1 MRHNHQLVKVTN
13 FLFHLTLVLPG
24 VLVERR
30 NTAARADAS
39 SGGGGEVVQSGKGE
53 LMPPSNS
60 VGVGGI
66 EPRHG
71 KGYYKGSPHCTR
83 LVFSSGRARNGSIA
97 PSHSKHSGLF
107 PSAICYQY
115 EFVGQGLER
124 IQIVFSEF
132 RLPSKLEPNECGE
145 TDILMVFSHQDGRD
159 EVIETLCGDIL
170 PKPILSNGPRL
181 LLEFRS
187 TFNNTEN
194 KGFTADFFFLT
205 NFGIPTGHQPNQ
217 SECSFH
223 YFKNATNQGWIQSP
237 NFPGA
242 YPRNIRCNYFF
253 YGDPLDYVL
262 IRFTYFDIEGI
273 APCDENSA
281 SDYVEFSNFI
291 TRDRKFALYCGL
303 RRDLIVRSD
312 GRFFRVTMAS
322 NDRLDGTGFRA
333 LYAFE
338 SSISAGMLGGPSG
351 GSGGGG
357 VVGVVGAAGVPYL
370 PQQQQH
376 QQQQQYRV
384 VVAVTPLTTMTTTTA
399 TGRNTGHSRR
409 RASGGS
415 GGFSSEL
422 RSHGLILVLMMQLL
436 LLLLISSRAEA
447 AIVGTNRQYV
457 AVTYSTHRRHQHHHP
472 HKLKQHC

>member
-1 MRHNHQLVKVTN
+1 MRQSHQLAKVTN
-13 FLFHLTLVLPG
+13 FLLHLTLVLTG
-24 VLVERR
+24 TALVKREQS
-30 NTAARADAS
+30 TARAESSGVEIPGKAEFLAS
-39 SGGGGEVVQSGKGE
+39 SNSLGAGSGES
-53 LMPPSNS
+53 
-60 VGVGGI
+60 
-66 EPRHG
+66 RHG

-83 LVFSSGRARNGSIA
+83 LVFNSGRARNGSIA

-107 PSAICYQY
+107 PSSICYQY
-115 EFVGQGLER
+115 EFIGHGLER

-132 RLPSKLEPNECGE
+132 RLPSKLEPSECGE
-145 TDILMVFSHQDGRD
+145 TDILMVFSHHDGRD
-159 EVIETLCGDIL
+159 ETIETLCGDIL

-194 KGFTADFFFLT
+194 KGFTADFIFLT

-223 YFKNATNQGWIQSP
+223 YFKNVTNQGWIQSP

-242 YPRNIRCNYFF
+242 YPRSIRCNYFF

-338 SSISAGMLGGPSG
+338 SSISAGMMGGPSG
-351 GSGGGG
+351 GGGGGG

-370 PQQQQH
+370 PQQYQ
-376 QQQQQYRV
+376 
-384 VVAVTPLTTMTTTTA
+384 VAVAVATTTTTA
-399 TGRNTGHSRR
+399 TAGRNYGGRR
-409 RASGGS
+409 GVSGAAGRPTVD
-415 GGFSSEL
+415 L
-422 RSHGLILVLMMQLL
+422 RSNGSVLL
-436 LLLLISSRAEA
+436 LLLLMMMMLLLSSK
-447 AIVGTNRQYV
+447 
-457 AVTYSTHRRHQHHHP
+457 AVTYSMHHQPYSHP
-472 HKLKQHC
+472 TRNC

>member
-1 MRHNHQLVKVTN
+1 MKHSHQLVKVTN
-13 FLFHLTLVLPG
+13 FIFCLTLVWLQDVPLVGRGSAEVAGKATTGTEYLPSI
-24 VLVERR
+24 
-30 NTAARADAS
+30 S
-39 SGGGGEVVQSGKGE
+39 SEGAIGSTGG
-53 LMPPSNS
+53 NYA
-60 VGVGGI
+60 I
-66 EPRHG
+66 AEP
-71 KGYYKGSPHCTR
+71 YKSSPPHCTR
-83 LVFSSGRARNGSIA
+83 AVFSSARIRNGSIA

-115 EFVGQGLER
+115 EFIGEGAER
-124 IQIVFSEF
+124 IQIIFSEF

-145 TDILMVFSHQDGRD
+145 TDILMVLFQLDGRD
-159 EVIETLCGDIL
+159 EVVETLCGDTL

-187 TFNNTEN
+187 SFNNTEN

-205 NFGIPTGHQPNQ
+205 NFGISAGHQPNQ
-217 SECSFH
+217 SECTFH
-223 YFKNATNQGWIQSP
+223 FFKNASNQGWIQSP

-281 SDYVEFSNFI
+281 SDFVEFSNFI

-312 GRFFRVTMAS
+312 GKFFRVTMVS

-338 SSISAGMLGGPSG
+338 SSITAVMMGSAAPGGDAGRSG
-351 GSGGGG
+351 R
-357 VVGVVGAAGVPYL
+357 VVGPAAGVPY
-370 PQQQQH
+370 PSQQH
-376 QQQQQYRV
+376 HLLTKAARNVATTLAKIGILGAASHSSGVLLMLASVLIASVQGASQLVTTIPCRHHPFLPLLIQLLLPV
-384 VVAVTPLTTMTTTTA
+384 VVAVVGITPTI
-399 TGRNTGHSRR
+399 
-409 RASGGS
+409 
-415 GGFSSEL
+415 
-422 RSHGLILVLMMQLL
+422 LI
-436 LLLLISSRAEA
+436 
-447 AIVGTNRQYV
+447 G
-457 AVTYSTHRRHQHHHP
+457 
-472 HKLKQHC
+472 